1 MSHVLKLSLSVRNN
15 VDNPA
20 QVLNIFPPK
29 LHLNWTRTAG
39 YVRKPNSSRSH
50 SELELPNSNRSRIQ
64 SVFVQFCST
73 VISATVCSCCNPMLH
88 LRIGRKLAKWHKT
101 ARTAGLSWPFQLWQ
115 FQLAWDSALES
126 LAALTLTVTSPC
138 HSPKWVRNTFVIHA
152 S

>member
-15 VDNPA
+15 VDNSA

-29 LHLNWTRTAG
+29 LHLNWTRTAR

-101 ARTAGLSWPFQLWQ
+101 ARTAGLSWPFQLWHSSSW
-115 FQLAWDSALES
+115 LGIPHWR
-126 LAALTLTVTSPC
+126 TLTVTSPC

>member
-1 MSHVLKLSLSVRNN
+1 MVSCHMSWHSLCLLEIMWTILHRFWTS
-15 VDNPA
+15 
-20 QVLNIFPPK
+20 FPP
-29 LHLNWTRTAG
+29 NCTWT
-39 YVRKPNSSRSH
+39 
-50 SELELPNSNRSRIQ
+50 ELEPPGMSANRTRAEATLNSNCRIQIKVGIQ

-101 ARTAGLSWPFQLWQ
+101 ARTAGLSWPFQLWHSSSW
-115 FQLAWDSALES
+115 LGIPHWR
-126 LAALTLTVTSPC
+126 TLTVTSPC